1 MVRSFQRIRMPKGYD
16 VGKIIQLSGTVVK
29 ITQPRVLSTGK
40 TYLCGACKS
49 TSISKADPA
58 QFNYIPFPAKCPN
71 CKVKGQ
77 MKSEGKDDGSDLCM
91 AKDTQEIKIQEKM
104 SNLKIGSVPKA
115 IWITAEDDLVGKVKP
130 GDDVQ
135 VIGIVFR
142 RWQTLGK

>member
-1 MVRSFQRIRMPKGYD
+1 MPKGYD
-16 VGKIIQLSGTVVK
+16 VGKIIQLSGTIVK
-29 ITQPRVLSTGK
+29 ITSPRVLSTGK
-40 TYLCGACKS
+40 AYLCGACKS
-49 TSISKADPA
+49 TTISKADPS

-77 MKSEGKDDGSDLCM
+77 MKSEGKDDGTELCM
-91 AKDTQEIKIQEKM
+91 AKDMQEIKIQEKM

-115 IWITAEDDLVGKVKP
+115 IWITVEDDLVGRCKP
-130 GDDVQ
+130 GDDIQ